1 MFAKPSKDAGSRVK
15 YSFKD
20 SLDTSEIGVTEHIEA
35 DACKFAVW
43 LYRNSAPSTDNK
55 IILKVGGE
63 VACGVASESCLWSC
77 LRELLVELPERVAC
91 KVV

>member
-63 VACGVASESCLWSC
+63 VDCGVAS
-77 LRELLVELPERVAC
+77 
-91 KVV
+91 